1 MLLAEKLKNL
11 QRNLSIFKGVAKP
24 FFLLTMNLN

>member
-24 FFLLTMNLN
+24 FFPHNEP